1 MTTIQVKGELHQLI
15 DSIDDRGILNA
26 IKLLLQKQVKPK
38 ETDFWD
44 VLPDNVKQSI
54 ERGIEEANN
63 GKLTSH
69 ESVMTEIKNRYNL

>member
-1 MTTIQVKGELHQLI
+1 MTTIQVKSELHQLI
-15 DSIDDRGILNA
+15 DSIDDRGVLNA
-26 IKLLLQKQVKPK
+26 VKLLLQKQVKPK

-54 ERGIEEANN
+54 ERGMEDANN

-69 ESVMTEIKNRYNL
+69 ESVMAVIKNRYNL